1 MKNNQ
6 MTKLKPN
13 SYKLLEKAVS
23 DGVEYGYNRALKY
36 DSNPPP
42 EYIKD
47 TIVQA
52 VLLEIHEWFDWDS
65 E

>member
-1 MKNNQ
+1 MK
-6 MTKLKPN
+6 KLKPN
-13 SYKLLEKAVS
+13 SYKVLERAIS
-23 DGVEYGYNRALKY
+23 DGVEYGYNRAFKH

-52 VLLEIHEWFDWDS
+52 VLLEIHESFDWDS